1 MCTQTIAQHVE
12 DVRRRIETSCER
24 SHRSPDEVTLIAVTK
39 GFPPDAI
46 RQAAAAGIQHFGEN
60 RVQEAEAKLAELR
73 DLPDGVTWH
82 MVGHL
87 QTNKVKT
94 AIRLFDIIHS
104 VDSLPLAEAISRRA
118 AASRR
123 PIFLEVNVSK
133 EPSKYGFSLD
143 ELPDGYRAIARLP
156 NIEVQGLMT
165 VAPRAEDP
173 DNVRGVFRRLREAA
187 QLVGVRDLSMG
198 MSDDFEVAVEEGATH
213 IRIGRALFGERR

>member
-1 MCTQTIAQHVE
+1 MCTQTIAQRVE
-12 DVRRRIETSCER
+12 DVRRRIEAVCER
-24 SHRSPDEVTLIAVTK
+24 SNRSPDEVTLIAVTK

-60 RVQEAEAKLAELR
+60 RVQEAEAKLAELP
-73 DLPDGVTWH
+73 DLPEGVTWH

-104 VDSLPLAEAISRRA
+104 VDSVPLAEAISRRA
-118 AASRR
+118 SSRR

-143 ELPDGYRAIARLP
+143 EVLNRLRAIEALP
-156 NIEVQGLMT
+156 NIEVMGLMT
-165 VAPRAEDP
+165 VGPQVESAED
-173 DNVRGVFRRLREAA
+173 VRPVFHRLREAA
-187 QLVGVRDLSMG
+187 GSVGLNALSMG
-198 MSDDFEVAVEEGATH
+198 MSDDFEVAIEEGATH

>member
-1 MCTQTIAQHVE
+1 MCTQTIAQRVE
-12 DVRRRIETSCER
+12 DVRRRIEAVCER
-24 SHRSPDEVTLIAVTK
+24 SNRSPDEVTLIAVTK

-60 RVQEAEAKLAELR
+60 RVQEAEAKLAELP
-73 DLPDGVTWH
+73 DLPEGVTWH

-118 AASRR
+118 AASRQ

-143 ELPDGYRAIARLP
+143 EVLNRLRAIEALP
-156 NIEVQGLMT
+156 NIEVMGLMT
-165 VAPRAEDP
+165 VGPQVESAED
-173 DNVRGVFRRLREAA
+173 VRPVFHRLREAA
-187 QLVGVRDLSMG
+187 GSVGLNALSMG
-198 MSDDFEVAVEEGATH
+198 MSDDFEVAIEEGATH